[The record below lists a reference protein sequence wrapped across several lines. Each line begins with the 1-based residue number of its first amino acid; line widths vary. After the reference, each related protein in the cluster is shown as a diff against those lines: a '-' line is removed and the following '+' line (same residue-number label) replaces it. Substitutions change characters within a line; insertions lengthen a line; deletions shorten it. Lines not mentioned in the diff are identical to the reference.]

1 MCQYDWFPFLLIF
14 KFTHTHLL
22 FYVLTFSLVR
32 SFLHHAKREKFAKN
46 FPENFFLEKFSSRF
60 FFPFY
65 APRIQNQ
72 NWRKILMIFP
82 SRRRRCISLAARS
95 YFIKYMH
102 TRRGLIKTRRSHS
115 EDEISKIF
123 QSPALKNFRVKIHQ
137 HDRCR
142 HERIFSSLVYAR
154 SFIHSH
160 FWFIKI
166 EHVLLQTLTLTII
179 LLYTSRL

>member
-1 MCQYDWFPFLLIF
+1 M
-14 KFTHTHLL
+14 L
-22 FYVLTFSLVR
+22 FYVLTFFLVR
-32 SFLHHAKREKFAKN
+32 SSLHHAKREKFAEN

-95 YFIKYMH
+95 YFIKHMH
-102 TRRGLIKTRRSHS
+102 TRRGLIKTRSSHS
-115 EDEISKIF
+115 KDEISKIF
-123 QSPALKNFRVKIHQ
+123 RSPTLKNFRVKIHQ
-137 HDRCR
+137 HDRRR
-142 HERIFSSLVYAR
+142 HERIFSSSVCAR
-154 SFIHSH
+154 DFIHSH
-160 FWFIKI
+160 FWYIKI

-179 LLYTSRL
+179 LLYTSLL